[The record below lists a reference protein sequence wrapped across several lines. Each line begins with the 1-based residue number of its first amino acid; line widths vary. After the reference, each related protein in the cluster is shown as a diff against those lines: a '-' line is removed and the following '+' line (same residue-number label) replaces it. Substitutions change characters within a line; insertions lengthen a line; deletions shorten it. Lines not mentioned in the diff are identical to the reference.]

1 MLTTL
6 DLSRKQI
13 EDFNG
18 FQHFDIG
25 SIRFES
31 IREIIIVCDELREAN
46 FEWQESIE
54 DDLDFFANNL
64 STKIEKLNISKID
77 ILDEHMVKLLKRC
90 KNITEL
96 DLYGCSLQQH
106 SSQQRTLTAISE
118 NLSQSL
124 VKLQL
129 PDHSII
135 YPGFLNSLPKLKYL
149 WFQNEKN

>member
-1 MLTTL
+1 
-6 DLSRKQI
+6 
-13 EDFNG
+13 
-18 FQHFDIG
+18 
-25 SIRFES
+25 
-31 IREIIIVCDELREAN
+31 
-46 FEWQESIE
+46 
-54 DDLDFFANNL
+54 
-64 STKIEKLNISKID
+64 
-77 ILDEHMVKLLKRC
+77 MVKLLKRC

-149 WFQNEKN
+149 WFQNEKTDNDLIRHFPHEKTDNFDLIRQFPLISIK